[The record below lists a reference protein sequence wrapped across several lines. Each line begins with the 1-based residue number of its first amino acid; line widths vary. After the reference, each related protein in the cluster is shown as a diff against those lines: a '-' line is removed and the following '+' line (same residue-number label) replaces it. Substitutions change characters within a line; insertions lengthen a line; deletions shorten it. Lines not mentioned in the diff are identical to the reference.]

1 MRVEETLW
9 CLKILHPGVSTASS
23 HRLGSLVPLVSREIA
38 DIPTSRRPL
47 PSHHREQHSLL
58 LRRCRHRSQN
68 RQDGPWNRRRPNRK
82 LQTSPIHLTY
92 NKSHVTPNP
101 PNPQHQCIRNLSAV
115 LTAAGSSLDAVFK
128 VNVFL
133 SDMEHFTAMNEV
145 YKTYWGEVKPA
156 RTCVAVKQLPL
167 GTDVEIECQ
176 AVLP

>member
-1 MRVEETLW
+1 V
-9 CLKILHPGVSTASS
+9 I
-23 HRLGSLVPLVSREIA
+23 
-38 DIPTSRRPL
+38 
-47 PSHHREQHSLL
+47 
-58 LRRCRHRSQN
+58 
-68 RQDGPWNRRRPNRK
+68 
-82 LQTSPIHLTY
+82 
-92 NKSHVTPNP
+92 PNP

-133 SDMEHFTAMNEV
+133 SDMEHFTAMNDV
-145 YKTYWGEVKPA
+145 YKTYWGDVKPA